1 MIKRFSI
8 YLLLALLAFVSCNP
22 EDKGGENGNGSEG
35 GFPKN
40 WTVNGTVMGDD
51 GKPLAGV
58 VVSDGLTCVKTDS
71 KGYYALEVDLSGDLA
86 TTLQYVFVSTPSGY
100 SAPKKE
106 GHAIF
111 WEWLKDHPKNAEGKI
126 TAVDFTL
133 KKIANPERFT
143 IYIFGD
149 PQPRKSSSSWTE
161 SSAFH
166 SLDIC
171 ADMYKDMK
179 EYAATMTD
187 RPVYGIGLGDIV
199 HQNVSLLPNYRSGMA
214 TTGITTYNVI
224 GNHDQGHTK
233 GLTDEE
239 ASKAFE
245 KVMGPTNY
253 SFNLGNLHF
262 LMVDNML
269 AQDGKYSDECA
280 TGLTDDIWTFVQN
293 DLKLVP
299 SSASIMICAHSPMFR
314 LFEGRDRTGKHLSE
328 LKSLLGRFK
337 RVYAW
342 AGHTHATFN
351 YYDSQSNI
359 ESHTLGRVAG
369 ALWTNEYLC
378 ENGTPRGYLV
388 FDYDAGNISWKFKP
402 IYWQTAQHVQ
412 AGANTDKVPTYEY
425 RDWDYDATGRAILKA
440 SGQPLTDKY
449 QMQVFKPGTYGTDA
463 TNAKTVYANI
473 FLWDEAWKTPTFQ
486 LDGATTSSAMERVTE
501 SNGKLY
507 RYSYADW
514 AIFDFYAS
522 KWPELKSSWYDEN
535 GSDSNKKNNCAS
547 IFRYTLNTTDAH
559 GRGTVKVKDR
569 FGKEHTSTITW

>member
-22 EDKGGENGNGSEG
+22 ENKGGESDG
-35 GFPKN
+35 GDSQFPKN
-40 WTVNGTVMGDD
+40 WTVNGTVKGDD
-51 GKPLAGV
+51 GNPIVGV

-100 SAPKKE
+100 AAPKKE

-126 TAVDFTL
+126 TGVDFTL
-133 KKIANPERFT
+133 TKIANPDRFT

-149 PQPRKSSSSWTE
+149 PQPRKSNKNWTE
-161 SSAFH
+161 SSGFH

-171 ADMYKDMK
+171 TDMYKDMK
-179 EYAATMTD
+179 EYAATMKD

-199 HQNVSLLPNYRSGMA
+199 HQDVSLLTNYRSGMSG
-214 TTGITTYNVI
+214 TGITTYNVI
-224 GNHDQGHTK
+224 GNHDQEHK
-233 GLTDEE
+233 LGLTDEE

-253 SFNLGNLHF
+253 SFNLGDLHF
-262 LMVDNML
+262 LMLDNML
-269 AQDGKYSDECA
+269 AQEGAYSDECA
-280 TGLTDDIWTFVQN
+280 TGLTDNIWKFVQN
-293 DLKLVP
+293 DLALVP
-299 SSASIMICAHSPMFR
+299 STASIMICAHSPMFR
-314 LFEGRDRTGKHLSE
+314 LLAGNDRKGPHLSE

-342 AGHTHATFN
+342 AGHTHTSFN
-351 YYDSQSNI
+351 YYDKNSNV
-359 ESHTLGRVAG
+359 EVHTLSRVAG
-369 ALWTNEYLC
+369 ALWTNEFLS

-402 IYWQTAQHVQ
+402 IFWQTATHSQ
-412 AGANTDKVPTYEY
+412 AGTANEPSYEY
-425 RDWDYDATGRAILKA
+425 RDWDYDATGRAILKTG
-440 SGQPLTDKY
+440 GQLTDKY
-449 QMQVFKPGTYGTDA
+449 QMQVFKPGTYDA
-463 TNAKTVYANI
+463 NDKTIYVNI

-486 LDGATTSSAMERVTE
+486 MEGSATPSVMERVTE
-501 SNGKLY
+501 TNGKLY
-507 RYSYADW
+507 RYSYSDW
-514 AIFDFYAS
+514 DICAFYAS
-522 KWPELKSSWYDEN
+522 KYSSLKQQWYDDN
-535 GSDSNKKNNCAS
+535 GADPSNKKQNCTS
-547 IFRYTLNTTDAH
+547 MFRYTLNTAEAH
-559 GRGTVKVKDR
+559 GSGTVKVKDR